1 MRESPGPSVYSIPPA
16 APTADRDRRPAGPVR
31 IGTCTDAAAW
41 DAFVLLADDGTVAH
55 RWAWLGIVPAC
66 YGHRVVPMAAF
77 RGDASFPEATFRE
90 DALFD
95 EATFRRVARFHSA
108 AFGGLAS
115 FQRATFGGVAGFRK
129 TTFIGDTGF
138 GETVFGGDAWFDKAT
153 FRRGAVFDEAAFGGD
168 AGFGEAAFGGA
179 VWFGAAAFSGGA
191 GALHFERARILSPG
205 ASHMWPTG
213 WRLADADGGGY
224 AVVRANDDRG
234 S

>member
-1 MRESPGPSVYSIPPA
+1 
-16 APTADRDRRPAGPVR
+16 
-31 IGTCTDAAAW
+31 
-41 DAFVLLADDGTVAH
+41 
-55 RWAWLGIVPAC
+55 
-66 YGHRVVPMAAF
+66 
-77 RGDASFPEATFRE
+77 
-90 DALFD
+90 
-95 EATFRRVARFHSA
+95 
-108 AFGGLAS
+108 
-115 FQRATFGGVAGFRK
+115 
-129 TTFIGDTGF
+129 
-138 GETVFGGDAWFDKAT
+138 
-153 FRRGAVFDEAAFGGD
+153 VFDEAAFGGD